1 MSLVETTDKYGSL
14 KLLILSNLVT
24 IIFAVFFN
32 WSIYVI
38 MWGYWC
44 QSVIIGIF
52 NFLRMLTLKNYST
65 KGLLMNNQPVKPSFR
80 AKLSISFFFLF
91 HYGFFHFGYMVF
103 LAAFSSGQITAND
116 FLAILMI
123 TFIFFL
129 NHLFSFI
136 FYRKKQEKQNL
147 GTMLFFPYVRIV
159 PMHLTILFG
168 GIFLGSV
175 VALTPVL
182 VFFLLLKTAADVV
195 MHSIEHGIAL
205 PKKISEFR

>member
-1 MSLVETTDKYGSL
+1 
-14 KLLILSNLVT
+14 
-24 IIFAVFFN
+24 
-32 WSIYVI
+32 
-38 MWGYWC
+38 
-44 QSVIIGIF
+44 
-52 NFLRMLTLKNYST
+52 
-65 KGLLMNNQPVKPSFR
+65 
-80 AKLSISFFFLF
+80 
-91 HYGFFHFGYMVF
+91 MVF

-168 GIFLGSV
+168 GIFLGAV

-182 VFFLLLKTAADVV
+182 VFFLVLKTAADVV